1 VRKGL
6 IGILLI
12 AASATSV
19 WCQGQE
25 SARTKEPTKPISAL
39 GWLVGGV
46 WTANASKLGPGMQ
59 RIETRYQWSDN
70 GAYIRFTTHFV
81 TDKGTLRNYDGNFF
95 WNAEQSSL
103 AMWYMDAH
111 NSITQGPMIVEGDN
125 LQMTFRSVGFDGKP
139 GDFRVTVNRKT
150 NDRYNWLL
158 EQKQPDAWKQV
169 LALEYLRTTGP

>member
-6 IGILLI
+6 IVIVLI
-12 AASATSV
+12 AANASSV
-19 WCQGQE
+19 WCQQE
-25 SARTKEPTKPISAL
+25 SAKTKEPIKPISAL

-46 WTANASKLGPGMQ
+46 WTADASNLGPGMK

-70 GAYIRFTTHFV
+70 AAYIRFTTHFV
-81 TDKGTLRNYDGNFF
+81 TDKGTLHNYDGNFF

-111 NSITQGPMIVEGDN
+111 SSITQGPMIVEGDT

-139 GDFRVTVNRKT
+139 GDFRVTVSRKT
-150 NDRYNWLL
+150 NDRYSWLL
-158 EQKQPDAWKQV
+158 EQKQPDTWKQV
-169 LALEYLRTTGP
+169 FALEYLRTTGS